1 MYNHFMPG
9 SLINASPDSFV
20 DFGELIRYLRERAEL
35 SQRELALQ
43 VGYHYSYMSRIENN
57 ERIPDSATLMAR
69 FVPALGLDEEPV
81 WTARL
86 LKLATSEGK
95 TMAPRRGART
105 LPSSTPTIE
114 TTLPISETS
123 LSPLPV
129 SLTPLLGRD
138 KEIAAVT
145 KKLSRFDVRLV
156 TLIGPP
162 GVGKTRL
169 AVHVA
174 NKIAGT
180 FAHGEVFVDLT
191 SVSDPKGFLPALAEA
206 LDVRETSE
214 TPLMNRLISMLR
226 QKNLL
231 LVIDNFEQV
240 VEAAPQILQILSN
253 APEIKA
259 LVTSREALRLSGEN
273 EFPVVPFPLP
283 QKSLNGQAQVEEL
296 MTFAAIRLFVQRAQS
311 VQTDF
316 ELTYEN
322 IDAVL
327 EVCRRLDGLPLAIEL
342 AAARVKTLN
351 PQAMLSQF
359 DRHLDWLVRGTRE
372 SQTWRQTLRGAI
384 DWSYDLLSEPERI
397 LMYRLS
403 VFSDSWTSRSAESIC
418 SGTGENALSRRGEIF
433 DLLIQLADKSLVVTD
448 KMEDETRFHFLETIH
463 NFARE
468 KLQESGEEPQVKNQ
482 HLAYFAAFAEEA
494 EKHLDDVSQVE
505 WANQVEQ
512 EHANIRAALDWGL
525 HADASLSD
533 GLRLAA
539 AVSRFWIRRSFFR
552 EGFEYLT
559 AYLQRAA
566 DDPAHDLIRAKILYR
581 AGGIAG
587 YMFNYASGYRL
598 CQQSIDLA
606 RKVQNNHYLA
616 GALFYTS
623 EIALGLGQ
631 LKDARAALEECIS
644 LCWADYYPQLLNL
657 SLSSLGM
664 ILDTEGDHEGAQS
677 TLKEALA
684 IASLVEDNWGI
695 SHALHN
701 LGAVNRHLQKYD
713 EAIDY
718 MERSLEV
725 TLKLGD
731 RRAAGIIYANLSILY
746 NLKDNYIRSE
756 DYAEKAYT
764 IFQSIADEVQQ
775 PFPLRMIGYAAI
787 HAGNLVRARIL
798 IQECLKG
805 NRVLEDVSGQLACV
819 IAMANCFIVEDDVK
833 KAVLLCALIESQIN
847 KDRVQLLEPDV
858 KALQNVLGAGKQK
871 LGKAVY
877 KSAYEE
883 GQSMKLDDEIMKL
896 LEE

>member
-1 MYNHFMPG
+1 MP
-9 SLINASPDSFV
+9 SSVITASPESFV

-57 ERIPDSATLMAR
+57 ERIPDTATLMAR
-69 FVPALGLDEEPV
+69 FVPALGLDDEPV

-95 TMAPRRGART
+95 TMTPRRGTRT
-105 LPSSTPTIE
+105 LPSSTPTVD
-114 TTLPISETS
+114 TTPLVSGTS
-123 LSPLPV
+123 LSSLPIG
-129 SLTPLLGRD
+129 LTPLLGRE
-138 KEIAAVT
+138 KEIAAVK

-169 AVHVA
+169 AVQVA
-174 NKIAGT
+174 NEVAGT
-180 FAHGEVFVDLT
+180 FAHGEVFIDLT

-240 VEAAPQILQILSN
+240 VEAASQILQILSN

-283 QKSLNGQAQVEEL
+283 EKSLNGQAQVEEL
-296 MTFAAIRLFVQRAQS
+296 MTFAAIRLFVQRAQA

-316 ELTYEN
+316 ELTSEN
-322 IDAVL
+322 IDVVL
-327 EVCRRLDGLPLAIEL
+327 EICRRLDGLPLAIEL
-342 AAARVKTLN
+342 AAARVKTLT

-372 SQTWRQTLRGAI
+372 SQSWRQTLRGAI
-384 DWSYDLLSEPERI
+384 EWSYNLLSEPERI
-397 LMYRLS
+397 LMCRLS
-403 VFSDSWTSRSAESIC
+403 VFSDGWTSRSAESIC
-418 SGTGENALSRRGEIF
+418 AGTGENPLSRRGEIF

-448 KMEDETRFHFLETIH
+448 KMEDETRFRFLETIH

-468 KLQESGEEPQVKNQ
+468 KLQESGEESQVKNQ

-512 EHANIRAALDWGL
+512 EHANIRTALDWGL
-525 HADASLSD
+525 NADASLRD

-552 EGFEYLT
+552 EGFEWLT
-559 AYLQRAA
+559 SYLQRAA
-566 DDPAHDLIRAKILYR
+566 NDPAYNLIRAKILYR

-606 RKVQNNHYLA
+606 RKVKNNHYLA

-631 LKDARAALEECIS
+631 LNDARAALEECIS
-644 LCWADYYPQLLNL
+644 ICWADYYPQLLNL

-684 IASLVEDNWGI
+684 IASLVEDNWGT

-701 LGAVNRHLQKYD
+701 LGAFHRHIQEYD
-713 EAIDY
+713 QAIDY

-725 TLKLGD
+725 TLKIGD

-746 NLKDNYIRSE
+746 NLKDNYTKSE
-756 DYAEKAYT
+756 DYAEKAYS
-764 IFQSIADEVQQ
+764 IFQAIGDEVQQ
-775 PFPLRMIGYAAI
+775 PFPLRMMGYAAI

-798 IQECLKG
+798 IQESLKS
-805 NRVLEDVSGQLACV
+805 NRALEDVSGQLACIV
-819 IAMANCFIVEDDVK
+819 AMANCFIVEDDVK
-833 KAVLLCALIESQIN
+833 KSVLLCALIESQIN
-847 KDRVQLLEPDV
+847 KDAVKLLEPDA
-858 KALQNVLGAGKQK
+858 KALQYVLGKGKQK
-871 LGKAVY
+871 LGKA
-877 KSAYEE
+877 AYESTCEE

-896 LEE
+896 LKE

>member
-1 MYNHFMPG
+1 MPG
-9 SLINASPDSFV
+9 SLITASPDSFV
-20 DFGELIRYLRERAEL
+20 DFGELIRFLRERAEL

-69 FVPALGLDEEPV
+69 FVPALGLDDEPV

-95 TMAPRRGART
+95 TMAPRRGARR
-105 LPSSTPTIE
+105 LPSSTSTAD
-114 TTLPISETS
+114 TALPSSGIS
-123 LSPLPV
+123 LSSLPV

-174 NKIAGT
+174 NEVAGT
-180 FAHGEVFVDLT
+180 FAHGEVFIDLT
-191 SVSDPKGFLPALAEA
+191 SVNDPKGFLPALAEA

-214 TPLMNRLISMLR
+214 LPLLSRLISMLR

-240 VEAAPQILQILSN
+240 VDAAPQILQILSN

-283 QKSLNGQAQVEEL
+283 RKSLNGQAQVQEL
-296 MTFAAIRLFVQRAQS
+296 MTFAAIRLFVQRAQA

-316 ELTYEN
+316 DLTSEN
-322 IDAVL
+322 IEAVL
-327 EVCRRLDGLPLAIEL
+327 EICRRLDGLPLAIEL

-359 DRHLDWLVRGTRE
+359 DRHLDWLVRGPRE

-384 DWSYDLLSEPERI
+384 EWSYNLLSEPERI
-397 LMYRLS
+397 LTYRLS
-403 VFSDSWTSRSAESIC
+403 VFSDSWASHSAEAIC
-418 SGTGENALSRRGEIF
+418 GGTGENPLSRRGEIF
-433 DLLIQLADKSLVVTD
+433 DLLIQLADKSLVITD
-448 KMEDETRFHFLETIH
+448 KLEDETRFRFLETIH

-468 KLQESGEEPQVKNQ
+468 KLQESGEGPQVKNQ
-482 HLAYFAAFAEEA
+482 HLAYFAVFAEEA
-494 EKHLDDVSQVE
+494 EKHLDDASQVE
-505 WANQVEQ
+505 WTERVEQ
-512 EHANIRAALDWGL
+512 EHANIRVALDWGL
-525 HADASLSD
+525 HADGSLYD

-552 EGFEYLT
+552 EGFEWLT
-559 AYLQRAA
+559 SYLQRAA
-566 DDPAHDLIRAKILYR
+566 DNPEHDLIRAKILYR

-598 CQQSIDLA
+598 CQQGIDLA

-623 EIALGLGQ
+623 EIALSLGQ
-631 LKDARAALEECIS
+631 LGEARAALEECIS

-664 ILDTEGDHEGAQS
+664 ILNTEGDHEGAQS

-684 IASLVEDNWGI
+684 IASLVEDNWGS

-701 LGAVNRHLQKYD
+701 LGAVNRHIKKYD

-725 TLKLGD
+725 TLKIGD

-746 NLKDNYIRSE
+746 NLKENYTRSE
-756 DYAEKAYT
+756 DCAERAYT
-764 IFQSIADEVQQ
+764 IFQSIGDEFQQ
-775 PFPLRMIGYAAI
+775 PFPLRMMGYAAMN
-787 HAGNLVRARIL
+787 AGNLVRARIL
-798 IQECLKG
+798 LQESLKG
-805 NRVLEDVSGQLACV
+805 NRTLEDISGQLACV
-819 IAMANCFIVEDDVK
+819 VAMANCFIAKEETK
-833 KAVLLCALIESQIN
+833 KAVSLCALIESRMN
-847 KDRVQLLEPDV
+847 KDGVNLLEPDV
-858 KALQNVLGAGKQK
+858 KALQKVFEEGTRK
-871 LGKAVY
+871 LGKTAY

-896 LEE
+896 LKE